1 MAPPTTRIYW
11 ENPTAKTALATV
23 TGHAG
28 GGFTLDR
35 SLYHATLP
43 SYHHAQPCDLGHVL
57 AEGHKLKL
65 DKVYWD
71 PKGRLIHKTSGPI
84 PAVGAKAQLHLDVE
98 RRERQARAHAAM
110 HLAITAAAENYAT
123 FLDEPFLVGG
133 GEARITAKF
142 REDPKTVLPKVLARA
157 QQLADARDDILMK
170 WAPRD
175 DAAKMISHE
184 VVALD
189 TIAVEE
195 PTLRLVQCGKRSLLP
210 CDAPL
215 CAHTWEIGRLE
226 LALVQRKGDGV
237 RFGLK
242 LARGK

>member
-1 MAPPTTRIYW
+1 MPTTRIYW
-11 ENPTAKTALATV
+11 ESPAAKTALATV

-43 SYHHAQPCDLGHVL
+43 GYHHAQPCDLGHVL

-65 DKVYWD
+65 TKVHWD
-71 PKGRLIHKTSGPI
+71 PKGRLIHRTSGPL
-84 PAVGAKAQLHLDVE
+84 PAVGAKAQLHLDAP
-98 RRERQARAHAAM
+98 RRDLQARAHAAM
-110 HLAITAAAENYAT
+110 HLLVTAAAEHYAT

-133 GEARITAKF
+133 GEARLTARF
-142 REDPKTVLPKVLARA
+142 REPAEAVLPRVVARA
-157 QQLADARDDILMK
+157 QQLVDAREPVVTK

-175 DAAKMISHE
+175 DAAKMVSHE
-184 VVALD
+184 IVATD
-189 TIAVEE
+189 AIMPGE

-215 CAHTWEIGRLE
+215 CAHTWEVGT
-226 LALVQRKGDGV
+226 LALGLVQRKGEGV
-237 RFGLK
+237 RFGVK
-242 LARGK
+242 VR